1 MAKTFAFLSSTPTV
15 LSPESLALPTSPLL
29 FVVLQ
34 GFPAG
39 VSFVSTGGGLLFRGL
54 LTVYH
59 SPVSWA
65 IASAKERQVVT
76 RLCSDIS
83 PAVK

>member
-15 LSPESLALPTSPLL
+15 LSPELALPTSPLL

-39 VSFVSTGGGLLFRGL
+39 VSFVSTGGGLLFWGL

-59 SPVSWA
+59 SPMSWA